1 MYLGHLHSRVDVEA
15 EFYLS
20 IDFKIDGNEEDD
32 FEMGQLLRISSNNE
46 GNSNYL
52 MLNWVIIMTT

>member
-20 IDFKIDGNEEDD
+20 IDFKIDGNDEDD

-46 GNSNYL
+46 GNSN
-52 MLNWVIIMTT
+52 NFRHNPFIG

>member
-1 MYLGHLHSRVDVEA
+1 MEA

-46 GNSNYL
+46 GNSNKLFGITSGITLLLDDHYD
-52 MLNWVIIMTT
+52 N